1 MDRNHSLL
9 HYTGGTAVSAIIE
22 IRELTKKFAKRTAV
36 DRVNLTIESGEI
48 FGLVGPNGAGKTT
61 TMRML
66 VTLLQPDH
74 GEIWVGGHSV
84 RKAPRQVRR
93 IIGFMPDSF
102 GVYGDMTVY
111 EYLDFFGACYQLPPL
126 QRQNLIKDLLELVDI
141 GHRRDDMVDTL
152 SRGLKQRLGLA
163 RVLIHDPGILILDE
177 PASGLDPR
185 ARVEIRELLLEIAHL
200 GKTIIFSSHILADV
214 AELCT
219 SVGIM
224 ESGKVVAVGTLDQ
237 LSAKA
242 VPHRLI
248 QVAFLNQINLE
259 KAQAALSALPGI
271 SQVRPREGLGKAEWL
286 SLEAEFIG
294 DDGALAQLL
303 GNLVEQGLP
312 IVHFSEETQN
322 LEEVFMR
329 ATRGIVS

>member
-1 MDRNHSLL
+1 M
-9 HYTGGTAVSAIIE
+9 SAIIE
-22 IRELTKKFAKRTAV
+22 IRELTKRFNKRTAV
-36 DRVNLTIESGEI
+36 DHVNLTIQSGEI

-74 GEIWVGGHSV
+74 GEILVGGHSV
-84 RKAPRQVRR
+84 RKAPREVRR
-93 IIGFMPDSF
+93 QIGFMPDSF
-102 GVYGDMTVY
+102 GVYGDMTVQ
-111 EYLDFFGACYQLPPL
+111 EYLDFFGACYQIPPS
-126 QRQNLIKDLLELVDI
+126 QRLNLINDLLELVEI

-152 SRGLKQRLGLA
+152 STGLKQRLGLA
-163 RVLIHDPGILILDE
+163 RVLIHDPNILILDE

-185 ARVEIRELLLEIAHL
+185 ARVEIRELLLEIARL

-224 ESGKVVAVGTLDQ
+224 EDGKVVAVGTLDQ
-237 LSAKA
+237 LSEKA

-248 QVAFLNQINLE
+248 RIAFLNQITSE
-259 KAQAALSALPGI
+259 KAQAALSSLPGVA
-271 SQVRPREGLGKAEWL
+271 QVRAPYGLGKAEWV
-286 SLEAEFIG
+286 SLEAEFNG
-294 DDGALAQLL
+294 DDEALRQLL
-303 GNLVEQGLP
+303 ANLIGQGLP

-322 LEEVFMR
+322 LERVFMR

>member
-1 MDRNHSLL
+1 
-9 HYTGGTAVSAIIE
+9 VSAIIE
-22 IRELTKKFAKRTAV
+22 IRDLTKKFARRTAV
-36 DRVNLTIESGEI
+36 DHVNLSIESGEI

-66 VTLLQPDH
+66 VTLLKPDR
-74 GEIWVGGHSV
+74 GEILVGGHSV
-84 RKAPRQVRR
+84 RRAPRQVRR

-111 EYLDFFGACYQLPPL
+111 EYLDFFGACYQLPAA
-126 QRQNLIKDLLELVDI
+126 QRQTLIKDLLELVDI
-141 GHRRDDMVDTL
+141 GHRRNDMVDTL

-163 RVLIHDPGILILDE
+163 RVLIHDPSILILDE

-185 ARVEIRELLLEIAHL
+185 ARVEIRELLLEIARL

-214 AELCT
+214 SELCT

-237 LSAKA
+237 LSEKA
-242 VPHRLI
+242 VPHRLL
-248 QVAFLNQINLE
+248 QVSFLNQIGLE
-259 KAQAALSALPGI
+259 QAQAALTSLPGI
-271 SQVRPREGLGKAEWL
+271 SQVRTKEGLGKAEWL

-294 DDGALAQLL
+294 SDEALSQIL
-303 GNLVEQGLP
+303 GNLVAQGLP

-329 ATRGIVS
+329 ATKGIVS

>member
-1 MDRNHSLL
+1 M
-9 HYTGGTAVSAIIE
+9 SAIIE
-22 IRELTKKFAKRTAV
+22 IRDLTKKFARRTAV
-36 DRVNLTIESGEI
+36 DHVNLSIESGEI

-66 VTLLQPDH
+66 VTLLKPDR
-74 GEIWVGGHSV
+74 GEILVGGHSV
-84 RKAPRQVRR
+84 RRAPRQVRR

-111 EYLDFFGACYQLPPL
+111 EYLDFFGACYQLPPA
-126 QRQNLIKDLLELVDI
+126 QRQALIKDLLELVDI
-141 GHRRDDMVDTL
+141 GHRRNDMVDTL

-163 RVLIHDPGILILDE
+163 RVLIHDPSILILDE

-185 ARVEIRELLLEIAHL
+185 ARVEIRELLLEIARL

-214 AELCT
+214 SELCT

-237 LSAKA
+237 LSEKA
-242 VPHRLI
+242 VPHRLL
-248 QVAFLNQINLE
+248 QVSFLNQIGLE
-259 KAQAALSALPGI
+259 QAQASLISLPGI
-271 SQVRPREGLGKAEWL
+271 SQVRTKEGLGKAEWL
-286 SLEAEFIG
+286 SLEAEFVG
-294 DDGALAQLL
+294 SDEALSQIL
-303 GNLVEQGLP
+303 GTLVAQGLP

-329 ATRGIVS
+329 ATKGIVS

>member
-1 MDRNHSLL
+1 MSSL
-9 HYTGGTAVSAIIE
+9 IE
-22 IRELTKKFAKRTAV
+22 IHELSKQFANRTAV
-36 DRVNLTIESGEI
+36 DRVNLAIEGGEI

-74 GEIWVGGHSV
+74 GEIRVGGHSV
-84 RKAPRQVRR
+84 RKAPRAVRR
-93 IIGFMPDSF
+93 MIGFMPDSF
-102 GVYGDMTVY
+102 GVYGDMTVQ
-111 EYLDFFGACYQLPPL
+111 EYLDFFGACYQIPPA
-126 QRQNLIKDLLELVDI
+126 QRLSLINDLLELVDI

-163 RVLIHDPGILILDE
+163 RVLIHDPSILVLDE

-185 ARVEIRELLLEIAHL
+185 ARVEIRELLLEISRL
-200 GKTIIFSSHILADV
+200 GKTIVFSSHILADV

-219 SVGIM
+219 RVAIM

-237 LSAKA
+237 LSAQA

-248 QVAFLNQINLE
+248 HVAFLNQVDIE
-259 KAQAALSALPGI
+259 KAQSILSASPGI
-271 SQVRPREGLGKAEWL
+271 SSVRPQDGLGKSEWVA
-286 SLEAEFIG
+286 LEAEFVG
-294 DDGALAQLL
+294 DDQLL
-303 GNLVEQGLP
+303 QQLLASLVSQGLP